1 VALSHGYHQDFT
13 KFTFLKQSIMKSR
26 RQFIKL
32 AGTGMLTAGAGNLF
46 AAENRSSR
54 SDPSPDLFVLGMAGY
69 SFKEFS
75 IEQAIAMMQRIGVK
89 CLSIKDFHMPLNSSR
104 EQLQAVVEKLTNQGI
119 TPYAVGV
126 IYMNSPEAVEQAF
139 TYAGHAG
146 INLIVG
152 APDYS
157 MLTLVEQK
165 VRDTGIRIAIHN
177 HGPDNPLFPNA
188 TDIWNHIKDLDTG
201 IGICLDIGHTTRD
214 GQDPAADLVRYA
226 ERIFDVH
233 IKDVDQASKAGKTVE
248 MGRGVIDIPAV
259 VAALRQ
265 INYAGKCSLE
275 FEKDMNDPLAGMAE
289 SIGYWKG
296 VCAC

>member
-1 VALSHGYHQDFT
+1 
-13 KFTFLKQSIMKSR
+13 MKSR

-46 AAENRSSR
+46 AAENSGSR
-54 SDPSPDLFVLGMAGY
+54 PEKSQDRFVLGMAGY
-69 SFKEFS
+69 SFREFS
-75 IEQAIAMMQRIGVK
+75 IDQAIVMMQRIGVNF
-89 CLSIKDFHMPLNSSR
+89 LSIKDFHMPLNSSR
-104 EQLQAVVEKLTNQGI
+104 EQLKAVVEKFTTQGI

-139 TYAGHAG
+139 TYAGNAG
-146 INLIVG
+146 IKLIVG
-152 APDYS
+152 APDYGL
-157 MLTLVEQK
+157 LTQVEQK

-188 TDIWNHIKDLDTG
+188 TDIWTHIKDRDPG

-214 GQDPAADLVRYA
+214 GQDPAVDIERYA
-226 ERIFDVH
+226 SRILDVH
-233 IKDVDQASKAGKTVE
+233 IKDVDQANKAGKTVE
-248 MGRGVIDIPAV
+248 MGRGIIDIPEV
-259 VAALRQ
+259 VAALRKIQ
-265 INYAGKCSLE
+265 YSGKCSLE

-296 VCAC
+296 VLAC